1 VFHNQ
6 YKEQENVHQHIKE
19 KALELSVELNNHV
32 DVEMGQIVHQLDQL
46 QESE

>member
-6 YKEQENVHQHIKE
+6 YKEQENVHQLIKE
-19 KALELSVELNNHV
+19 KVLELSVELNNHV